1 VAGQAASDDGD
12 GTDADAVA
20 PVAPADATPP
30 GTPLPSRPVKRIG
43 TAPAGPAPEPK
54 PLLTP
59 VDAGRPRRLSRT
71 RRTPSAP
78 ARWAVRFTV
87 LLLMIAIAVVLV
99 MLLARAM

>member
-1 VAGQAASDDGD
+1 
-12 GTDADAVA
+12 
-20 PVAPADATPP
+20 
-30 GTPLPSRPVKRIG
+30 VKRIG

-78 ARWAVRFTV
+78 ARWAVRLTV

-99 MLLARAM
+99 MLLARAV